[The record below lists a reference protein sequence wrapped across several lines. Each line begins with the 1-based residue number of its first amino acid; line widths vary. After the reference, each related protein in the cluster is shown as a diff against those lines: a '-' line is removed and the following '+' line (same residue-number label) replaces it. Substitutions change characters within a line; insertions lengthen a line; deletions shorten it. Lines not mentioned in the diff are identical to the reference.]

1 MQSRKTR
8 LNLELM
14 ECRALPGTIPLA
26 APAPPITVIAPS
38 PPSTIF
44 TQLGAPAIPA
54 VPAPTTTKP
63 PPILTHALAGGG
75 SGSYVCTLKYAD
87 TPSGFHFTGMAE
99 VRGMGKV
106 AVQADV
112 YGVGFKTNGRA
123 AGQITF
129 SNAHGSV
136 KVELLG
142 PVQPR
147 LSTLPEWFQYKV
159 VSATGQYSQLRDSGT
174 LRLSRTP
181 DAIPIR
187 GGLQFH
193 ETGSFR
199 IRI

>member
-1 MQSRKTR
+1 MPFAKVR
-8 LNLELM
+8 LTLESL
-14 ECRALPGTIPLA
+14 EHRELPGALPVA
-26 APAPPITVIAPS
+26 APLPPTSILAPS
-38 PPSTIF
+38 PPSTAISHPA
-44 TQLGAPAIPA
+44 APVLPA
-54 VPAPTTTKP
+54 VATPTKTTPA
-63 PPILTHALAGGG
+63 PILTHALAGIG

-87 TPSGFHFTGMAE
+87 TPSGFHFNGTAE
-99 VRGMGKV
+99 LLGMGKV
-106 AVQADV
+106 SVQADI
-112 YGVGFKTNGRA
+112 YGVGFKTRGQA
-123 AGQITF
+123 SGQITF
-129 SNAHGSV
+129 SNAKGTVKIEVHG
-136 KVELLG
+136 
-142 PVQPR
+142 PIQAR